1 MSRTKKIIVAAFA
14 IAGLAGPI
22 AAAVAPAASAAPAAR
37 APHTWVRT

>member
-22 AAAVAPAASAAPAAR
+22 VAAVASAASAAPAAR

>member
-22 AAAVAPAASAAPAAR
+22 AAAVAPAASAAPAASSPYVWYR
-37 APHTWVRT
+37 G